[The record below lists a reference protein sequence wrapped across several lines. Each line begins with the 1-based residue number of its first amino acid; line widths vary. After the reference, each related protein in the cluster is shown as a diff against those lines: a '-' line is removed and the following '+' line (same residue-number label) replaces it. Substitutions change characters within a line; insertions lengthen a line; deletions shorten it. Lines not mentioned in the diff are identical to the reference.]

1 MSYLIRLEKIIE
13 FDQSSL
19 IDLFNENK
27 KIEINKLTISNYRS
41 NSSTSSF
48 IESFVKDVKEDKKKS
63 EIEDLNENIYKE
75 NSFAEIKEEFIF
87 NSDIEDVD
95 FDAI

>member
-48 IESFVKDVKEDKKKS
+48 IESFVKDVKEDKKKIRNRRF
-63 EIEDLNENIYKE
+63 E
-75 NSFAEIKEEFIF
+75 
-87 NSDIEDVD
+87 
-95 FDAI
+95 